1 MHETRELKAHG
12 HTVRV
17 NVDPEPEREGRP
29 ALWPTVGEYPIYD
42 RFLYATM
49 TTDHERNQRFLAAL
63 AKLAPGR
70 RVLDIGTGEDLL
82 WARESVQAG
91 ARNAVAVEVIEDA
104 FHTAAGTLAA
114 LDEHD
119 LITLLHGESTTLQF
133 APKADV
139 CVAEIIGSLAGAEGA
154 AAVLTDARNRH
165 LVPGGMVVPHRAVTL
180 AAPVHLSDL
189 LPGQPVAFAE
199 ASLPYLQS
207 IFDWHSRP
215 FDIRL
220 RIENPHADALLSDGQ
235 PVEVLDFNGELRT
248 EQRTTTRLTITRA
261 GHMDGVLTWLNLW
274 CLPDEE
280 PLDALR
286 MRTNWASIYFPLFD
300 HPVPVAP
307 GDVLELTVETA
318 LSDDGIHPDYHLA
331 ATLHTTGG
339 QEHHGSLASP
349 HHGGPFRA
357 HPLYRA
363 LFPTT

>member
-12 HTVRV
+12 NTVLV
-17 NVDPEPEREGRP
+17 DVDPGSKRAGRP

-42 RFLYATM
+42 QFLYSTM

-82 WARESVQAG
+82 WAYESVRAG
-91 ARNAVAVEVIEDA
+91 ARNALAVEVIDDA
-104 FHTAAGTLAA
+104 FHKAADTLAT
-114 LDEHD
+114 LDQRD
-119 LITLLHGESTTLQF
+119 LITLLLGESTTLRF
-133 APKADV
+133 APKVDV

-165 LVPGGMVVPHRAVTL
+165 LVPEGLVVPHRAVTL
-180 AAPVHLSDL
+180 AAAVRLADL
-189 LPGQPVAFAE
+189 LPGQPVAFSQA
-199 ASLPYLQS
+199 AIPYLQS
-207 IFDWHSRP
+207 IFDWHGRP

-220 RIENPHADALLSDGQ
+220 RIENPHTGALLSDGR

-248 EQRTTTRLTITRA
+248 EQRTTTRLAITRA
-261 GHMDGVLTWLNLW
+261 GQVDGVLTWLNLW
-274 CLPDEE
+274 CLPDDE

-300 HPVPVAP
+300 APVPVAP

-318 LSDDGIHPDYHLA
+318 LSDDGIHPDYRLVA
-331 ATLHTTGG
+331 VLHTLDGT
-339 QEHHGSLASP
+339 EHHGSLTSP

-357 HPLYRA
+357 HPAYRS
-363 LFPTT
+363 LFPTA

>member
-1 MHETRELKAHG
+1 MHETREIKTHG
-12 HTVRV
+12 HTVCMH
-17 NVDPEPEREGRP
+17 VDPEPEREGRP

-42 RFLYATM
+42 QFLYSTM
-49 TTDHERNQRFLAAL
+49 TTDHERNERFRAAL

-70 RVLDIGTGEDLL
+70 HVLDIGTGEDLL

-91 ARNAVAVEVIEDA
+91 ARHALAVEVIEPA
-104 FHTAAGTLAA
+104 FHKAADTLAA
-114 LDEHD
+114 LDQRD
-119 LITLLHGESTTLQF
+119 LITLLRGESTTLQF

-165 LVPGGMVVPHRAVTL
+165 LVPGGLVVPHRAVTL
-180 AAPVHLSDL
+180 AAAVRLSDL
-189 LPGQPVAFAE
+189 LPSQPVAFAE

-207 IFDWHSRP
+207 IFDWHGGP

-220 RIENPHADALLSDGQ
+220 RIENPDTDALLSDGR

-248 EQRTTTRLTITRA
+248 EQRTTVRLAITRA
-261 GHMDGVLTWLNLW
+261 GHVDGVLTWLNLW

-300 HPVPVAP
+300 RPVPVEP
-307 GDVLELTVETA
+307 GHVLELTVETA
-318 LSDDGIHPDYHLA
+318 LSDDGIHPDYHLG
-331 ATLHTTGG
+331 ATLRTTGG
-339 QEHHGSLASP
+339 EEHHGSLASP

-357 HPLYRA
+357 HPVYQA
-363 LFPTT
+363 LFSTA